1 MFHWADSGGC
11 AGWLHPCPDCLQLII
26 TIVFSANYPWWFA
39 LTVVVK
45 IGTESYHDRA
55 LVGGIVDFDP
65 TTIKWLVS
73 RYSQCLAASF
83 SWTENRL
90 ACLFPIIKVRRTF
103 PVAHSRKWCAMLF
116 LYFFCEDFCT
126 TEPLLLLSK
135 YLHPNYLHLR

>member
-1 MFHWADSGGC
+1 MICSH
-11 AGWLHPCPDCLQLII
+11 
-26 TIVFSANYPWWFA
+26 
-39 LTVVVK
+39 VVVK

-103 PVAHSRKWCAMLF
+103 PVAQQEMMCYVISVFFFARICVQLNPCCYYQNICIQITCISDSNKF
-116 LYFFCEDFCT
+116 LRYSQKKKNKF
-126 TEPLLLLSK
+126 
-135 YLHPNYLHLR
+135 LRRGCRYT